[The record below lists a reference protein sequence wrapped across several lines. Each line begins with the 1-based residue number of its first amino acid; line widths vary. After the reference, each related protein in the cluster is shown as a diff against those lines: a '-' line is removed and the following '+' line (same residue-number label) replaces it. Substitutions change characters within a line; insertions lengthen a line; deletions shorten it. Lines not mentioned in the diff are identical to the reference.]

1 MKKTAIL
8 ILAAALILST
18 AGCAA
23 RPASSQP
30 GSSAV
35 TPGSSQASSGQTSS
49 GPSSVAPASQVPAS
63 SQEPAFQ
70 DVSRAPSAKA
80 QAAVNNGGY
89 KVKDEDYTYKSENND
104 FSVSYPQLSGLAA
117 NQDKV
122 NAALKTAAMKTVTSL
137 GTGAKKEKTKVKTS
151 GDVTFEGKTF
161 LSVGFNE
168 YVTPNPK
175 ADTTHTLRTAN
186 IDLKTGTALSFAD
199 LIKESDAF
207 YAALQKAGQAQL
219 GSKYT
224 AKATAAAIKNGLDKN
239 SMYFTDSSV
248 GFALKLS
255 GDDKLL
261 RVALGFGEV
270 KPFVTSN
277 AAWGNFI

>member
-8 ILAAALILST
+8 FLATALILSA
-18 AGCAA
+18 AGCTA
-23 RPASSQP
+23 RPASSGTSSLS
-30 GSSAV
+30 GSSAASQ
-35 TPGSSQASSGQTSS
+35 GSSQASSGPAAS
-49 GPSSVAPASQVPAS
+49 GTPSSQVPAS

-70 DVSRAPSAKA
+70 DVSRAPSTKA
-80 QAAVNNGGY
+80 QAAKNDGNY
-89 KVKDEDYTYKSENND
+89 KVKDESYTYKNENND

-122 NAALKTAAMKTVTSL
+122 NAALKTSAMKTVTSL

-186 IDLKTGTALSFAD
+186 VDLKTGTALSFAD

-207 YAALQKAGQAQL
+207 YTALQKAAQAQL

-224 AKATAAAIKNGLDKN
+224 SKATASAIKSGLDKN

-255 GDDKLL
+255 GDSKLL
-261 RVALGFGEV
+261 RVTLGFGEV
-270 KPFVTSN
+270 KPFITSN
-277 AAWGNFI
+277 AAWKNFI

>member
-1 MKKTAIL
+1 MKKIAIL
-8 ILAAALILST
+8 FLTAALILST
-18 AGCAA
+18 AGCTAN
-23 RPASSQP
+23 PGTSSSQS

-35 TPGSSQASSGQTSS
+35 SSGSSSGQVSS
-49 GPSSVAPASQVPAS
+49 GPASGAPSSQVPAS

-80 QAAVNNGGY
+80 QAAKNDGTY
-89 KVKDEDYTYKSENND
+89 KVKDESYTYKSENND

-122 NAALKTAAMKTVTSL
+122 NAALKTTAMKTVTSL

-186 IDLKTGTALSFAD
+186 IDLKTGTALSFSD

-207 YAALQKAGQAQL
+207 YAALQKAAQAQL

-224 AKATAAAIKNGLDKN
+224 GKATAAAIKSGLDKN

-261 RVALGFGEV
+261 RVTLGFDEV